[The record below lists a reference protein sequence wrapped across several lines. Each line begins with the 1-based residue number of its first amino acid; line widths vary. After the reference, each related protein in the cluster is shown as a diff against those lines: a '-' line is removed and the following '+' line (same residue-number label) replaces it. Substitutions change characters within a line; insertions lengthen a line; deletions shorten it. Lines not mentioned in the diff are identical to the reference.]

1 MTACRYGT
9 NRRGGQNRD
18 AGTISRH
25 HPSSFTSVSRKSS
38 CRRGQLGSSSSQT
51 KKALGI
57 CTSAQIPEA
66 QANFFGKKKI
76 PSQTSSPSFCLQG
89 CRLSFPAIED
99 APSSQKSVAES
110 QKSHEEDDNGE
121 GPREESEAADAG
133 ENDSS
138 PPTRGQRYVFNRDFD
153 PLPQSVQDEYTRV
166 NNSRVFG
173 KQQLL
178 NKIINRAVRN
188 RVGGYKAK
196 VDTSSATG
204 ITNIIYG

>member
-1 MTACRYGT
+1 MLTPMTPGYAYSPFGRHSQGIFGCHSQGT
-9 NRRGGQNRD
+9 DDLHNFGHSLQKLHRHPSLRRQLQGRKKVIRLNRD

-99 APSSQKSVAES
+99 APNS
-110 QKSHEEDDNGE
+110 QKSHEEDDLSNRSVLVKTWFS
-121 GPREESEAADAG
+121 PRFHQHSW
-133 ENDSS
+133 
-138 PPTRGQRYVFNRDFD
+138 
-153 PLPQSVQDEYTRV
+153 
-166 NNSRVFG
+166 
-173 KQQLL
+173 
-178 NKIINRAVRN
+178 
-188 RVGGYKAK
+188 
-196 VDTSSATG
+196 
-204 ITNIIYG
+204 